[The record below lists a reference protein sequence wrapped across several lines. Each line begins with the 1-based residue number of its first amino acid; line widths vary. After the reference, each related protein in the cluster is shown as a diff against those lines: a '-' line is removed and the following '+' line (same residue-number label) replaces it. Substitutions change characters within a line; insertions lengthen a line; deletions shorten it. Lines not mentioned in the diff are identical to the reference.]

1 MNQFKKTT
9 TVSPKPAVSVTQMA
23 LILVVGL
30 MAPMLDTTM
39 TNVGLNT
46 ILKDLDA
53 TVNTV
58 QWVTT
63 AYVLALG
70 LAVPLAGWL
79 VNQMSGRLLTEI
91 SLVVFFLGSILSG
104 MADSLTMLL
113 IGRIVQGAAAGV
125 IVPLATTLG
134 IRAAGGQGL
143 GQLMSVVGLP
153 IVFAPILGPT
163 IGGALIKFL
172 DWHWL
177 FYINIPLVLVAL
189 ILDAVFL
196 PSFTP
201 TAGYHKSFDWI
212 GFLLLVGLFSG
223 LVVAVTEFSI
233 DDVFGKISVLLPACL
248 ALDCLLGY
256 VIYAHK
262 WPQRALVPLKLFRTP
277 NFSASTA
284 LLFLSGLLV
293 NGAMFA
299 LPLFLQNVR
308 GLSVINTGIY
318 LIALGAG
325 MLVTRTQA
333 GKLTDQYGAKWVV
346 IGSLVFAVITTIP
359 FAFFTKDTPT
369 WLILAMLFLMG
380 LSRSGITIPVMSD
393 SYTGIDSSLIAEA
406 TVATRMAQNIGG
418 SVATA
423 ILAAVIASY
432 TGNNVATMA
441 MLHTAYFHAFIWISV
456 GTLVGLIPAFF
467 LSSKQREAV

>member
-1 MNQFKKTT
+1 MTT
-9 TVSPKPAVSVTQMA
+9 KQGSKMSGRQPTISVTQMA
-23 LILVVGL
+23 LILVLGL

-39 TNVGLNT
+39 TNIGLNT

-70 LAVPLAGWL
+70 LAVPIAGWL
-79 VNQMSGRLLTEI
+79 VNQISGRLLMEI
-91 SLVVFFLGSILSG
+91 SLIAFLLGSVMSG
-104 MADSLTMLL
+104 MATSLTWLL
-113 IGRIVQGAAAGV
+113 IGRIVQGAAAGI
-125 IVPLATTLG
+125 IVPLVTTLG

-172 DWHWL
+172 NWHWL

-189 ILDAVFL
+189 ILDRVFL
-196 PSFTP
+196 PPFKP
-201 TAGYHKSFDWI
+201 TTSQHKPFDLV

-223 LVVAVTEFSI
+223 LVVGVTEFST
-233 DDVFGKISVLLPACL
+233 DDVFGKFSVLLPVFIG
-248 ALDCLLGY
+248 LDALLGY
-256 VIYAHK
+256 IVYAFK
-262 WPQRALVPLKLFRTP
+262 RPQRALVPLKLFQTP

-299 LPLFLQNVR
+299 LPLFLQNIR

-346 IGSLVFAVITTIP
+346 IISLIFAVITTIP
-359 FAFFTKDTPT
+359 FAYFTKGTPT
-369 WLILAMLFLMG
+369 WLIIGMLFLMG

-393 SYTGIDSSLIAEA
+393 SYTGIDHGLIAEA

-423 ILAAVIASY
+423 VLAAVIASY
-432 TGNNVATMA
+432 EGNNVATMA
-441 MLHTAYFHAFIWISV
+441 MLHTAYFHTFIWISV
-456 GTLVGLIPAFF
+456 GTLIGLIPAFF
-467 LSSKQREAV
+467 LSSKRQEVA

>member
-1 MNQFKKTT
+1 MTKQAKMNQTGQQ
-9 TVSPKPAVSVTQMA
+9 PKVSVTQMA
-23 LILVVGL
+23 LILVLGL

-39 TNVGLNT
+39 TNIGLNT

-79 VNQMSGRLLTEI
+79 VNQMSGRLLTEL
-91 SLVVFFLGSILSG
+91 SLIVFLIGSVMSG
-104 MADSLTMLL
+104 LADSLTFLL
-113 IGRIVQGAAAGV
+113 IGRIIQGAAAGI
-125 IVPLATTLG
+125 IVPLVTTLG

-172 DWHWL
+172 NWHWL
-177 FYINIPLVLVAL
+177 FYINIPLVLIAL
-189 ILDAVFL
+189 ILDVVFL
-196 PSFTP
+196 PAFEP
-201 TAGYHKSFDWI
+201 TAGQRKPFDFV

-223 LVVAVTEFSI
+223 LVIGVTNFST
-233 DDVFGKISVLLPACL
+233 DDVFGKFTVLLPVFIG
-248 ALDCLLGY
+248 LDCLLGY
-256 VIYAHK
+256 IVYAFK
-262 WPQRALVPLKLFRTP
+262 QPTRALVPLKLFRTP

-299 LPLFLQNVR
+299 LPLFLQNIR
-308 GLSVINTGIY
+308 GLSVIDTGLY

-346 IGSLVFAVITTIP
+346 IISLLFAAITTVP
-359 FAFFTKDTPT
+359 FAYFDKGTPT
-369 WLILAMLFLMG
+369 WLILVMLFLMG

-393 SYTGIDSSLIAEA
+393 SYTGIDHGLIAEA

-423 ILAAVIASY
+423 VLAAVIASY
-432 TGNNVATMA
+432 EGNNLATTA
-441 MLHTAYFHAFIWISV
+441 MLHTAYFHTFMWISI
-456 GTLVGLIPAFF
+456 GTLVGVLPAFF
-467 LSSKQREAV
+467 LSSKSQEAA